1 MAGVMSVQVRL
12 QQALR
17 RALKERDTEAV
28 SALRSALAA
37 IANAE
42 AVPAPQRSGT
52 EVMLGVG
59 PSEVPRRELTEGEV
73 VDVVEAEIVEHRQAA
88 AGLVGLGQDAHVQ
101 RLVEQA
107 NVLERVLDDL

>member
-1 MAGVMSVQVRL
+1 MSVQVRL
-12 QQALR
+12 RLALS
-17 RALKERDTEAV
+17 RALKERDTEAM

-42 AVPAPQRSGT
+42 AVPVPQRTGT

-59 PSEVPRRELTEGEV
+59 PSEAPRRELTQDEIDGI
-73 VDVVEAEIVEHRQAA
+73 VEAEIVERRRAA
-88 AGLVGLGQDAHVQ
+88 AGLVGLGQDAHME

-107 NVLERVLDDL
+107 KVLERVLRD

>member
-1 MAGVMSVQVRL
+1 MSCVMSVQVRL
-12 QQALR
+12 QQALS

-28 SALRSALAA
+28 SALRSALGA

-42 AVPAPQRSGT
+42 AVPVPQRTGT

-59 PSEVPRRELTEGEV
+59 PSEVPRRELTKDEIDGI
-73 VDVVEAEIVEHRQAA
+73 VEAEIVERRQAA
-88 AGLVGLGQDAHVQ
+88 AGLVGLGQDAHME

-107 NVLERVLDDL
+107 KVLERVLRD